1 MKSWLRLLIFGVLC
15 FCVSACAAGKVYI
28 AQSAD
33 SQASCLALEN
43 ELEQAQVKIR
53 ILENT
58 DHTWENL
65 RDFTLGVARFFFP
78 PIGILNVI
86 LTVSDSH
93 VADLAE
99 TKALNDRHDGMVAF
113 SNQKV
118 CGYKYAMTHHH

>member
-43 ELEQAQVKIR
+43 ELERAQVKIR
-53 ILENT
+53 TLENT
-58 DHTWENL
+58 DHTWKNL
-65 RDFTLGVARFFFP
+65 RDFALGVARFFFP
-78 PIGILNVI
+78 PIGILNVV

-99 TKALNDRHDGMVAF
+99 TKALKDRHDGMVAL

-118 CGYKYAMTHHH
+118 CGYKYAKTHHH

>member
-43 ELEQAQVKIR
+43 ELERAQVKIR
-53 ILENT
+53 TLENT
-58 DHTWENL
+58 DHTWKNL
-65 RDFTLGVARFFFP
+65 RDFALVAARFFFP
-78 PIGILNVI
+78 PIGMFNAI

-99 TKALNDRHDGMVAF
+99 TKALKDRHDGMVAL

-118 CGYKYAMTHHH
+118 CGYKYAKTHHH

>member
-43 ELEQAQVKIR
+43 KLKRAQVKIR
-53 ILENT
+53 TLENT

-65 RDFTLGVARFFFP
+65 RDFALVAARFFFP
-78 PIGILNVI
+78 PIGMLNAI

-99 TKALNDRHDGMVAF
+99 AKVLKDRHDGLVAL

-118 CGYKYAMTHHH
+118 CGYKYATTHHH

>member
-1 MKSWLRLLIFGVLC
+1 MKSWLRLLIVGVLC

-43 ELEQAQVKIR
+43 ELERAQIKIR
-53 ILENT
+53 TLENT
-58 DHTWENL
+58 DHTWKNL
-65 RDFTLGVARFFFP
+65 RDFALVAARFFFP
-78 PIGILNVI
+78 PIGMFNAI

-99 TKALNDRHDGMVAF
+99 TQALKDRHDGMVAL

-118 CGYKYAMTHHH
+118 CGYGYAKTHHH

>member
-43 ELEQAQVKIR
+43 ELERAQVKIR
-53 ILENT
+53 TLENT
-58 DHTWENL
+58 DHTWKNL
-65 RDFTLGVARFFFP
+65 RDFALVAARFFFP
-78 PIGILNVI
+78 PIGMFTAI

-99 TKALNDRHDGMVAF
+99 TKALKDRHDGMVAF

>member
-43 ELEQAQVKIR
+43 ELERAQVKIR
-53 ILENT
+53 TLENT
-58 DHTWENL
+58 DHTWKNL
-65 RDFTLGVARFFFP
+65 RDFTLVVARFFFP
-78 PIGILNVI
+78 PIGMLNSILM
-86 LTVSDSH
+86 VSDSH

-99 TKALNDRHDGMVAF
+99 TKALKDRHDGMVAL

-118 CGYKYAMTHHH
+118 CGYKYAKTHHH

>member
-43 ELEQAQVKIR
+43 ELERAQVKIR
-53 ILENT
+53 TLENT

-65 RDFTLGVARFFFP
+65 RDFALVAARFFFP
-78 PIGILNVI
+78 PIGMFTAI

-99 TKALNDRHDGMVAF
+99 TKVLKDRHDGIVAL
-113 SNQKV
+113 SNQKI
-118 CGYKYAMTHHH
+118 CGYKYAKAHHH

>member
-43 ELEQAQVKIR
+43 ELERAQVKIR
-53 ILENT
+53 TLENT

-65 RDFTLGVARFFFP
+65 RDFSLVEARFFFP
-78 PIGILNVI
+78 PIGMFNAI

-99 TKALNDRHDGMVAF
+99 TKALKDRHDDIVAL

-118 CGYKYAMTHHH
+118 CGYKYAKTPHH